1 MVDARRRGFRGSQN
15 ATLSEQL
22 RDVAAADAIA
32 VAFPG
37 RAAAKRPVTFAAS
50 AAAQSR
56 QASKPEVDQPG
67 APAPRD
73 ARRSPSRSYSRER
86 RRSDSRERNDRRDGK
101 APADG
106 KPAPTKPT
114 VAITDDMAP
123 EEMMAALGL
132 PTQLSST
139 KGKNVEDDAA
149 NMSGA
154 RVMSKRKYRQYMN
167 RLGGFNRPLGKQF

>member
-1 MVDARRRGFRGSQN
+1 
-15 ATLSEQL
+15 
-22 RDVAAADAIA
+22 
-32 VAFPG
+32 
-37 RAAAKRPVTFAAS
+37 
-50 AAAQSR
+50 
-56 QASKPEVDQPG
+56 
-67 APAPRD
+67 
-73 ARRSPSRSYSRER
+73 
-86 RRSDSRERNDRRDGK
+86 
-101 APADG
+101 
-106 KPAPTKPT
+106 
-114 VAITDDMAP
+114 MAP

>member
-67 APAPRD
+67 APAPSVALQVGF
-73 ARRSPSRSYSRER
+73 ARAPTECFPGTAPQEGCPSIAVQIIFSR
-86 RRSDSRERNDRRDGK
+86 
-101 APADG
+101 APA
-106 KPAPTKPT
+106 
-114 VAITDDMAP
+114 
-123 EEMMAALGL
+123 E
-132 PTQLSST
+132 
-139 KGKNVEDDAA
+139 
-149 NMSGA
+149 
-154 RVMSKRKYRQYMN
+154 
-167 RLGGFNRPLGKQF
+167 